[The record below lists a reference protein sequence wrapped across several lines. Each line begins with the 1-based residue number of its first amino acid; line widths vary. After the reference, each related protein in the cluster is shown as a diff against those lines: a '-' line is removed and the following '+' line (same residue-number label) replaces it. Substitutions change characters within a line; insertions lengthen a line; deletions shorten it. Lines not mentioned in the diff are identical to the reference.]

1 MSPVL
6 MCICEIKLLDIILYI
21 LLKLYYANDS
31 NISIFPII
39 IINSNIMAVY
49 CDSVDLSCQTNV
61 LFLIQYG

>member
-6 MCICEIKLLDIILYI
+6 MCICEIKLLDIYF
-21 LLKLYYANDS
+21 LLKLYYAIDS
-31 NISIFPII
+31 NITIFPII
-39 IINSNIMAVY
+39 IINSNIMTVY